1 MKRVIAFIFTALCA
15 LNVCAQQGDNDA
27 KTLIIRLSEQVRS
40 MENYEVSFAVKS
52 GDQTIK
58 GYYAV
63 SGEKYYISIGDAEVF
78 CDGGARYEVN
88 PQNKEVTVDAV
99 DNKSHNIL
107 TNPTRAFDFIDGE
120 FAFTTVSTAD
130 GVATVKL
137 TSTAENVALGVIYV
151 AIDTASAQP
160 RSLTYDVDGSQIV
173 IEIESLDE
181 MVGMVDISMF
191 TFDKNNYRGYEIVD
205 FR

>member
-1 MKRVIAFIFTALCA
+1 MKKVIIFIFTLLCTA
-15 LNVCAQQGDNDA
+15 SAWAQSDDA
-27 KTLIIRLSEQVRS
+27 KALIGRLSEQIRS
-40 MENYEVSFAVKS
+40 MENYEVSFTVNS
-52 GDQTIK
+52 GDQKIK

-99 DNKSHNIL
+99 DTKSHNIL

-120 FAFTTVSTAD
+120 FAFEMVGVNN

-137 TSTAENVALGVIYV
+137 TSTAENAVLG
-151 AIDTASAQP
+151 AIFVVMDTATAQP
-160 RSLTYDVDGSQIV
+160 RSLTYDIDGAQIA
-173 IEIESLDE
+173 IEVASIDE
-181 MVGMVDISMF
+181 LTGMVDISMF

>member
-1 MKRVIAFIFTALCA
+1 MKKVIVFIFTLLCTINTWA
-15 LNVCAQQGDNDA
+15 QGDDA
-27 KTLIIRLSEQVRS
+27 KALISRLSEQIRS
-40 MENYEVSFAVKS
+40 MENYEVSFTVNS
-52 GDQTIK
+52 GDQKIK

-99 DNKSHNIL
+99 DTKSHNIL

-120 FAFTTVSTAD
+120 FAFEMVGTNNGITTI
-130 GVATVKL
+130 KL
-137 TSTAENVALGVIYV
+137 TSTAENVALGVIFV
-151 AIDTASAQP
+151 AMDAATAQP
-160 RSLTYDVDGSQIV
+160 RSLTYDVDGAQIA
-173 IEIESLDE
+173 IEVASIDE
-181 MVGMVDISMF
+181 LTGMVDISMF

>member
-1 MKRVIAFIFTALCA
+1 MKKVIVFIFTLLCTINTWA
-15 LNVCAQQGDNDA
+15 QGDDA
-27 KTLIIRLSEQVRS
+27 KDLISRLSEQIRS
-40 MENYEVSFAVKS
+40 MENYEVSFTVNS
-52 GDQTIK
+52 GDQKIK

-88 PQNKEVTVDAV
+88 PQNKEVTIDAV
-99 DNKSHNIL
+99 DTKSHNIL

-120 FAFTTVSTAD
+120 FAFEMVGTNNGITTI
-130 GVATVKL
+130 KL
-137 TSTAENVALGVIYV
+137 TSTAENVALGVIFV
-151 AIDTASAQP
+151 AMDAATAQP
-160 RSLTYDVDGSQIV
+160 RSLTYDVDGAQIA
-173 IEIESLDE
+173 IEVAAIDE
-181 MVGMVDISMF
+181 LTGMVDISMF

>member
-1 MKRVIAFIFTALCA
+1 MKKFIAFIFTLLCA
-15 LNVCAQQGDNDA
+15 ANVCAQSDDSA
-27 KTLIIRLSEQVRS
+27 KVLIGRLSEKIRA
-40 MENYEVSFAVKS
+40 MENYEVEFNVKS

-63 SGEKYYISIGDAEVF
+63 SGEKYYISIGDAEVY

-99 DNKSHNIL
+99 DTKSHNIL

-120 FAFTTVSTAD
+120 FTFATVGTAD
-130 GVATVKL
+130 GATTVKL
-137 TSTAENVALGVIYV
+137 TSTAENAALGTIFVT
-151 AIDTASAQP
+151 IDNATAQP
-160 RSLTYDVDGSQIV
+160 RSLTYDVDGDQIV
-173 IEIESLDE
+173 VEIASLDE

-191 TFDKNNYRGYEIVD
+191 TFDKNNYRGYEIID

>member
-1 MKRVIAFIFTALCA
+1 MKRFIVFIFTLLCA
-15 LNVCAQQGDNDA
+15 TNLWAQNDDA
-27 KTLIIRLSEQVRS
+27 KALIGRLSNQVRS
-40 MENYEVSFAVKS
+40 MENYEVEFTVKS
-52 GDQTIK
+52 GDQQIK

-63 SGEKYYISIGDAEVF
+63 SGDKYYISIGEAEVF
-78 CDGGARYEVN
+78 CDGSARYEVN

-120 FAFTTVSTAD
+120 FNFAMVGTSA

-137 TSTAENVALGVIYV
+137 TSTAENAALGVIFV
-151 AIDTASAQP
+151 AIDTTTAQP
-160 RSLTYDVDGSQIV
+160 RSLTYDVDGDQIAV
-173 IEIESLDE
+173 EIVSFDE

>member
-1 MKRVIAFIFTALCA
+1 MKKVIAFIFTLLCVTNA
-15 LNVCAQQGDNDA
+15 WAQDNDA
-27 KTLIIRLSEQVRS
+27 KALIGRLSEQMRS

-52 GDQTIK
+52 GDQKIK

-88 PQNKEVTVDAV
+88 DQNKEVTVDAV
-99 DNKSHNIL
+99 DTKSHNIL

-120 FAFTTVSTAD
+120 FNFTTVGTEN
-130 GVATVKL
+130 GITTVKL
-137 TSTAENVALGVIYV
+137 TSTAENAALGVIFV
-151 AIDTASAQP
+151 ALDAATAQP
-160 RSLTYDVDGSQIV
+160 RSLTYDVDGAQII
-173 IEIESLDE
+173 IEIASIDE
-181 MVGMVDISMF
+181 LTGMVDISMF
-191 TFDKNNYRGYEIVD
+191 TFDKNNYRGYEVVD

>member
-1 MKRVIAFIFTALCA
+1 MKKVIVFIFTLLCTINTWA
-15 LNVCAQQGDNDA
+15 QGDDA
-27 KTLIIRLSEQVRS
+27 KALISRLSEQIRS
-40 MENYEVSFAVKS
+40 MENYEVSFTVNS
-52 GDQTIK
+52 GDQKIK

-63 SGEKYYISIGDAEVF
+63 SGEKYYISVGDAEVF

-99 DNKSHNIL
+99 DTKSHNIL

-120 FAFTTVSTAD
+120 FAFEMVGTNNGITTI
-130 GVATVKL
+130 KL
-137 TSTAENVALGVIYV
+137 TSTAENAALGVIFV
-151 AIDTASAQP
+151 AMDAATAQP
-160 RSLTYDVDGSQIV
+160 RSLTYDVDGAQIA
-173 IEIESLDE
+173 IEVAAIDE
-181 MVGMVDISMF
+181 LTGMVDISMF

>member
-1 MKRVIAFIFTALCA
+1 MKKVIVFIFTLLCTINTWA
-15 LNVCAQQGDNDA
+15 QGDDA
-27 KTLIIRLSEQVRS
+27 KALISRLSEQIRS
-40 MENYEVSFAVKS
+40 MENYEVSFTVNS
-52 GDQTIK
+52 GDQKIK

-88 PQNKEVTVDAV
+88 PLNKEVTVDAV
-99 DNKSHNIL
+99 DTKSHNIL

-120 FAFTTVSTAD
+120 FAFEMVGTNNGITTI
-130 GVATVKL
+130 KL
-137 TSTAENVALGVIYV
+137 TSTAENAALGVIFV
-151 AIDTASAQP
+151 AMDAATAQP
-160 RSLTYDVDGSQIV
+160 RSLTYDVDGAQIA
-173 IEIESLDE
+173 IEVASIDE
-181 MVGMVDISMF
+181 LTGMVDISMF

>member
-1 MKRVIAFIFTALCA
+1 MKKVIAFIFTLLCVT
-15 LNVCAQQGDNDA
+15 NVWAQDNDTKA
-27 KTLIIRLSEQVRS
+27 LIGRLSEQMRS

-52 GDQTIK
+52 GDQKIK

-78 CDGGARYEVN
+78 CDGEARYEVN
-88 PQNKEVTVDAV
+88 AQNKEVTVDAV
-99 DNKSHNIL
+99 DTKSHNIL

-120 FAFTTVSTAD
+120 FNFTTVGTEN
-130 GVATVKL
+130 GITTVKL
-137 TSTAENVALGVIYV
+137 TSTAENAALGVIFV
-151 AIDTASAQP
+151 ALDAATAQP
-160 RSLTYDVDGSQIV
+160 RSLTYDVDGAQII
-173 IEIESLDE
+173 IEIASIDE
-181 MVGMVDISMF
+181 LTGMVDISMF

>member
-1 MKRVIAFIFTALCA
+1 MKKFIAFIFTLLCA
-15 LNVCAQQGDNDA
+15 ANVCAQSDDSA
-27 KTLIIRLSEQVRS
+27 KVLIGRLSEKIRA
-40 MENYEVSFAVKS
+40 MENYEVEFNVKS

-63 SGEKYYISIGDAEVF
+63 SGEKYYISIGDAEVY

-99 DNKSHNIL
+99 DTKSHNIL

-120 FAFTTVSTAD
+120 FTFATVGSAD
-130 GVATVKL
+130 GATTVKL
-137 TSTAENVALGVIYV
+137 TSTAENAALGTIFVT
-151 AIDTASAQP
+151 IDNATVQP
-160 RSLTYDVDGSQIV
+160 RSLTYDVDGDQIV
-173 IEIESLDE
+173 VEIASLDE

-191 TFDKNNYRGYEIVD
+191 TFDKGNYRGYEIVD

>member
-1 MKRVIAFIFTALCA
+1 MKKVIAFIFTLLCVA
-15 LNVCAQQGDNDA
+15 NVWAQDNDA
-27 KTLIIRLSEQVRS
+27 KALIGRLSEQMRS

-52 GDQTIK
+52 GDQKIK

-88 PQNKEVTVDAV
+88 AQNKEVTVDAV
-99 DNKSHNIL
+99 DTKSHNIL

-120 FAFTTVSTAD
+120 FNFTTVGTEN
-130 GVATVKL
+130 GITTVKL
-137 TSTAENVALGVIYV
+137 TSTAENAALGVIFV
-151 AIDTASAQP
+151 ALDSATAQP
-160 RSLTYDVDGSQIV
+160 RSLTYDVDGAQII
-173 IEIESLDE
+173 IEIASIDE
-181 MVGMVDISMF
+181 LTGMVDISMF

>member
-1 MKRVIAFIFTALCA
+1 MKKFIAFIFTLLCA
-15 LNVCAQQGDNDA
+15 ANVCAQSDDSA
-27 KTLIIRLSEQVRS
+27 KVLIGRLSEKIRA
-40 MENYEVSFAVKS
+40 MENYEVEFNVKS

-63 SGEKYYISIGDAEVF
+63 SGEKYYISIGDAEVY
-78 CDGGARYEVN
+78 CDGSARYEVN

-99 DNKSHNIL
+99 DTKSHNIL

-120 FAFTTVSTAD
+120 FTFATVGVAD
-130 GVATVKL
+130 GATTIKL
-137 TSTAENVALGVIYV
+137 TSTAENAALGTIFVT
-151 AIDTASAQP
+151 IDNATAQP
-160 RSLTYDVDGSQIV
+160 RSLTYDVDGDQIV
-173 IEIESLDE
+173 VEIASLDE

-191 TFDKNNYRGYEIVD
+191 TFDKGNYRGYEIVD

>member
-1 MKRVIAFIFTALCA
+1 MKKVIAFIFTLLYIANA
-15 LNVCAQQGDNDA
+15 WAQDNDA
-27 KTLIIRLSEQVRS
+27 KALIGRLSEQMRS

-52 GDQTIK
+52 GDQKIK

-88 PQNKEVTVDAV
+88 AQNKEVTVDAV
-99 DNKSHNIL
+99 DTKSHNIL

-120 FAFTTVSTAD
+120 FNFTTVGTEN
-130 GVATVKL
+130 GITTVKL
-137 TSTAENVALGVIYV
+137 TSTAENAALGVIFV
-151 AIDTASAQP
+151 ALDAATAQP
-160 RSLTYDVDGSQIV
+160 RSLTYDVDGAQII
-173 IEIESLDE
+173 IEIASIDE
-181 MVGMVDISMF
+181 LTGMVDISMF

>member
-1 MKRVIAFIFTALCA
+1 MKRFIVFIFTLLCA
-15 LNVCAQQGDNDA
+15 TNLWAQNDDA
-27 KTLIIRLSEQVRS
+27 KALIGRLSNQVRS
-40 MENYEVSFAVKS
+40 MENYEVEFTVKS
-52 GDQTIK
+52 GDQQIK

-63 SGEKYYISIGDAEVF
+63 SGDKYYISIGEAEVF
-78 CDGGARYEVN
+78 CDGSARYEVN

-120 FAFTTVSTAD
+120 FNFAMVGTSA

-137 TSTAENVALGVIYV
+137 TSTAENATLGVIFV
-151 AIDTASAQP
+151 AIDTTTAQP
-160 RSLTYDVDGSQIV
+160 RSLTYDVDGDQIAV
-173 IEIESLDE
+173 EIASFDE

>member
-1 MKRVIAFIFTALCA
+1 MKKFIAFIFTLLCA
-15 LNVCAQQGDNDA
+15 ANVCAQSDDSA
-27 KTLIIRLSEQVRS
+27 KALIGRLSEKIRA
-40 MENYEVSFAVKS
+40 MENYEVEFNVKS

-63 SGEKYYISIGDAEVF
+63 SGEKYYISIGDAEVY

-99 DNKSHNIL
+99 DTKSHNIL

-120 FAFTTVSTAD
+120 FTFATVGTAD
-130 GVATVKL
+130 GATTVKL
-137 TSTAENVALGVIYV
+137 TSTAENAALGTIFVT
-151 AIDTASAQP
+151 IDNATAQP
-160 RSLTYDVDGSQIV
+160 RSLTYDVDGDQIV
-173 IEIESLDE
+173 VEIASLDE
-181 MVGMVDISMF
+181 MVGMIDISMF
-191 TFDKNNYRGYEIVD
+191 TFDKGNYRGYEIVD

>member
-1 MKRVIAFIFTALCA
+1 MKKFIAFIFTLLCA
-15 LNVCAQQGDNDA
+15 ANVCAQSDDSA
-27 KTLIIRLSEQVRS
+27 KVLIGRLSEKIRT
-40 MENYEVSFAVKS
+40 MENYEVEFNVKS

-63 SGEKYYISIGDAEVF
+63 SGEKYYISIGDAEVY

-88 PQNKEVTVDAV
+88 PQSKEVTVDAV
-99 DNKSHNIL
+99 DTKSHNIL

-120 FAFTTVSTAD
+120 FTFATVGTVD
-130 GVATVKL
+130 GATTVKL
-137 TSTAENVALGVIYV
+137 TSTAENAALGTIFVT
-151 AIDTASAQP
+151 IDNATAQP
-160 RSLTYDVDGSQIV
+160 RSLTYDVDGDQIV
-173 IEIESLDE
+173 VEIASLDE

-191 TFDKNNYRGYEIVD
+191 TFDKGNYRGYEIVD

>member
-1 MKRVIAFIFTALCA
+1 MKKVIVFIFTLLCTINTWA
-15 LNVCAQQGDNDA
+15 QGDDA
-27 KTLIIRLSEQVRS
+27 KALISRLSEQIRS
-40 MENYEVSFAVKS
+40 MENYEVSFTVNS
-52 GDQTIK
+52 GDQKIK

-88 PQNKEVTVDAV
+88 PQNKEVTIDAV
-99 DNKSHNIL
+99 DTKSHNIL

-120 FAFTTVSTAD
+120 FAFEMVGTNNGITTI
-130 GVATVKL
+130 KL
-137 TSTAENVALGVIYV
+137 TSTAENAALGVIFV
-151 AIDTASAQP
+151 AMDAATAQP
-160 RSLTYDVDGSQIV
+160 RSLTYDVDGAQIA
-173 IEIESLDE
+173 IEVAAIDE
-181 MVGMVDISMF
+181 LTGMVDISMF

>member
-1 MKRVIAFIFTALCA
+1 M
-15 LNVCAQQGDNDA
+15 
-27 KTLIIRLSEQVRS
+27 RS

-52 GDQTIK
+52 GDQKIK

-88 PQNKEVTVDAV
+88 AQNKEVTVDAV
-99 DNKSHNIL
+99 DTKSHNIL

-120 FAFTTVSTAD
+120 FNFTTVGTEN
-130 GVATVKL
+130 GITTVKL
-137 TSTAENVALGVIYV
+137 TSTAENAALGVIFV
-151 AIDTASAQP
+151 ALDTATAQP
-160 RSLTYDVDGSQIV
+160 RSLTYDVDGAQII
-173 IEIESLDE
+173 IEIASIDE
-181 MVGMVDISMF
+181 LTGMVDISMF

>member
-1 MKRVIAFIFTALCA
+1 MKKVIVFIFTLLCVA
-15 LNVCAQQGDNDA
+15 NAWAQDDSA
-27 KTLIIRLSEQVRS
+27 KTLIGRLSEQMRS

-52 GDQTIK
+52 GDQKIK

-88 PQNKEVTVDAV
+88 AQNKEVTVDAV
-99 DNKSHNIL
+99 DTKSHNIL

-120 FAFTTVSTAD
+120 FNFTTVGTEN
-130 GVATVKL
+130 GITTVKL
-137 TSTAENVALGVIYV
+137 TSTAENAALGVIFV
-151 AIDTASAQP
+151 ALDAATAQP
-160 RSLTYDVDGSQIV
+160 RSLTYDVDGAQII
-173 IEIESLDE
+173 IEIASIDE
-181 MVGMVDISMF
+181 LTGMVDISMF

>member
-1 MKRVIAFIFTALCA
+1 MKKAIVFIFTLLCVA
-15 LNVCAQQGDNDA
+15 NAWAQDSDA
-27 KTLIIRLSEQVRS
+27 KALIGRLSEQMRS
-40 MENYEVSFAVKS
+40 MENYEVSFAAKS
-52 GDQTIK
+52 GDQKIK

-88 PQNKEVTVDAV
+88 AQNKEVTVDAV
-99 DNKSHNIL
+99 DTKSHNIL

-120 FAFTTVSTAD
+120 FNFTTVGTEN
-130 GVATVKL
+130 GITTVKL
-137 TSTAENVALGVIYV
+137 TSTAENAALGVIFV
-151 AIDTASAQP
+151 ALDSATAQP
-160 RSLTYDVDGSQIV
+160 RSLTYDVDGAQII
-173 IEIESLDE
+173 IEIASIDE
-181 MVGMVDISMF
+181 LTGMVDISMF

>member
-1 MKRVIAFIFTALCA
+1 MKKVIVFIFTLLCTINTWA
-15 LNVCAQQGDNDA
+15 QGDDA
-27 KTLIIRLSEQVRS
+27 KALISRLSEQIRS
-40 MENYEVSFAVKS
+40 MENYEVSFTVNS
-52 GDQTIK
+52 GDQKIK

-99 DNKSHNIL
+99 DTKSHNIL

-120 FAFTTVSTAD
+120 FAFELVGTNNGITTI
-130 GVATVKL
+130 KL
-137 TSTAENVALGVIYV
+137 TSTAENAALGVIFV
-151 AIDTASAQP
+151 AMDAATAQP
-160 RSLTYDVDGSQIV
+160 RSLTYDVDGAQIA
-173 IEIESLDE
+173 IEVAAIDE
-181 MVGMVDISMF
+181 LTGMVDISMF

>member
-1 MKRVIAFIFTALCA
+1 MKKVIVFIFTLLCTA
-15 LNVCAQQGDNDA
+15 SAWAQGDDA
-27 KTLIIRLSEQVRS
+27 KALIGRLSEQIRS
-40 MENYEVSFAVKS
+40 MENYEVSFTVNS
-52 GDQTIK
+52 GNKKIK

-99 DNKSHNIL
+99 DTKSHNIL

-120 FAFTTVSTAD
+120 FAFELVGTNNGITTI
-130 GVATVKL
+130 KL
-137 TSTAENVALGVIYV
+137 TSTAENAALGVIFV
-151 AIDTASAQP
+151 AMDAATAQP
-160 RSLTYDVDGSQIV
+160 RSLTYDVDGAQIA
-173 IEIESLDE
+173 IEVASIDE
-181 MVGMVDISMF
+181 LTGMVDISMF
-191 TFDKNNYRGYEIVD
+191 TFDRNNYRGYEIVD

>member
-1 MKRVIAFIFTALCA
+1 LLYIANAW
-15 LNVCAQQGDNDA
+15 AQDNDA
-27 KTLIIRLSEQVRS
+27 KALIGRLSEQMRS

-52 GDQTIK
+52 GDQKIK

-88 PQNKEVTVDAV
+88 AQNKEVTVDAV
-99 DNKSHNIL
+99 DTKSHNIL

-120 FAFTTVSTAD
+120 FNFTTVGT
-130 GVATVKL
+130 GNGITTVKL
-137 TSTAENVALGVIYV
+137 TSTAENAALGVIFV
-151 AIDTASAQP
+151 ALDSATAQP
-160 RSLTYDVDGSQIV
+160 RSLTYDVDGAQII
-173 IEIESLDE
+173 IEIASIDE
-181 MVGMVDISMF
+181 LTGMVDLSMF

>member
-1 MKRVIAFIFTALCA
+1 MKKVIVFIFTLLCTTSA
-15 LNVCAQQGDNDA
+15 WAQGDDA
-27 KTLIIRLSEQVRS
+27 KALIGRLSEQIRS
-40 MENYEVSFAVKS
+40 MENYEVSFTVNS
-52 GDQTIK
+52 GELKIK

-88 PQNKEVTVDAV
+88 PQNKEVTVDAI
-99 DNKSHNIL
+99 DTKSHNIL

-120 FAFTTVSTAD
+120 FAFEMFGVNN

-137 TSTAENVALGVIYV
+137 TSTAENAVLG
-151 AIDTASAQP
+151 AIFVVMDTATAQP
-160 RSLTYDVDGSQIV
+160 RSLTYDIDGAQIA
-173 IEIESLDE
+173 IEVASIDE
-181 MVGMVDISMF
+181 LTGMVDISMF

>member
-1 MKRVIAFIFTALCA
+1 MKKFIAFIFTLLCA
-15 LNVCAQQGDNDA
+15 ANVCAQSDDSA
-27 KTLIIRLSEQVRS
+27 KVLIGRLSEKIRA
-40 MENYEVSFAVKS
+40 MENYEVEFNVKS

-63 SGEKYYISIGDAEVF
+63 SGEKYYISIGDAEVY

-99 DNKSHNIL
+99 DTKSHNIL

-120 FAFTTVSTAD
+120 FTFATVGTAD
-130 GVATVKL
+130 GATTVKL
-137 TSTAENVALGVIYV
+137 TSTAENAALGTIFVT
-151 AIDTASAQP
+151 IDNATAQP
-160 RSLTYDVDGSQIV
+160 RSLTYDVDGDQIV
-173 IEIESLDE
+173 VEIASLDE

-191 TFDKNNYRGYEIVD
+191 TFDKGNYRGYEIVD

>member
-1 MKRVIAFIFTALCA
+1 MKKFIAFIFTLLCA
-15 LNVCAQQGDNDA
+15 ANVCAQSDDSA
-27 KTLIIRLSEQVRS
+27 KVLIGRLSEKIRA
-40 MENYEVSFAVKS
+40 MENYEVEFNVKS

-63 SGEKYYISIGDAEVF
+63 SGEKYYISIGDAEVY
-78 CDGGARYEVN
+78 CDGSARYEVN

-99 DNKSHNIL
+99 DTKSHNIL

-120 FAFTTVSTAD
+120 FTFATVGTAD
-130 GVATVKL
+130 GATTVKL
-137 TSTAENVALGVIYV
+137 TSTAENAALGTIVV
-151 AIDTASAQP
+151 TIDNATAQP
-160 RSLTYDVDGSQIV
+160 RSLTYDVDGDQIV
-173 IEIESLDE
+173 VEIASFDE

-191 TFDKNNYRGYEIVD
+191 TFDKGNYRGYEIVD

>member
-1 MKRVIAFIFTALCA
+1 MKKVIAFIFTLLCVINA
-15 LNVCAQQGDNDA
+15 WAQDSDA
-27 KTLIIRLSEQVRS
+27 KALIGRLSEQMRS

-52 GDQTIK
+52 GDQKIK

-88 PQNKEVTVDAV
+88 AQNKEVTVDAV
-99 DNKSHNIL
+99 DTKSHNIL

-120 FAFTTVSTAD
+120 FNFTTVGSENGIT
-130 GVATVKL
+130 TVKL
-137 TSTAENVALGVIYV
+137 TSTAENAALGVIFV
-151 AIDTASAQP
+151 ALDAATAQP
-160 RSLTYDVDGSQIV
+160 RSLTYDVDGAQII
-173 IEIESLDE
+173 IEIASIDE
-181 MVGMVDISMF
+181 LTGMVDISMF

>member
-1 MKRVIAFIFTALCA
+1 MKKVIVFIFTLLCVA
-15 LNVCAQQGDNDA
+15 NAWAQDSDA
-27 KTLIIRLSEQVRS
+27 KALIGRLSEQMRS

-52 GDQTIK
+52 GDQKIK

-88 PQNKEVTVDAV
+88 AQNKEVTVDAV
-99 DNKSHNIL
+99 DTKSHNIL

-120 FAFTTVSTAD
+120 FNFTTVGT
-130 GVATVKL
+130 GNGITTVKL
-137 TSTAENVALGVIYV
+137 TSTAENAALGVIFV
-151 AIDTASAQP
+151 ALDSATAQP
-160 RSLTYDVDGSQIV
+160 RSLTYDVDGAQII
-173 IEIESLDE
+173 IEIASIDE
-181 MVGMVDISMF
+181 LTGMVDLSMF

>member
-1 MKRVIAFIFTALCA
+1 MKKVIVFIFTLLCTA
-15 LNVCAQQGDNDA
+15 SAWAQGDDA
-27 KTLIIRLSEQVRS
+27 KTLIGRLSEQIRS
-40 MENYEVSFAVKS
+40 MENYEVSFTVNS
-52 GDQTIK
+52 GDQKIK

-99 DNKSHNIL
+99 DTKSHNIL

-120 FAFTTVSTAD
+120 FAFEMVGVNN

-137 TSTAENVALGVIYV
+137 TSTAENAVLG
-151 AIDTASAQP
+151 AIFVVMDTATAQP
-160 RSLTYDVDGSQIV
+160 HSLTYDIDGAQIA
-173 IEIESLDE
+173 IEVASIDE
-181 MVGMVDISMF
+181 LTGMVDISMF

>member
-1 MKRVIAFIFTALCA
+1 MKKVIVFIFTLLCVA
-15 LNVCAQQGDNDA
+15 NAWAQDNDA
-27 KTLIIRLSEQVRS
+27 KALIGRLSEQMRS
-40 MENYEVSFAVKS
+40 MENYEVSFTVKS
-52 GDQTIK
+52 GDQKIK

-88 PQNKEVTVDAV
+88 AQNKEVTVDAV
-99 DNKSHNIL
+99 DTKSHNIL

-120 FAFTTVSTAD
+120 FNFTTVGTEN
-130 GVATVKL
+130 GITTVKL
-137 TSTAENVALGVIYV
+137 TSTAENAALGVIFV
-151 AIDTASAQP
+151 ALDTATAQP
-160 RSLTYDVDGSQIV
+160 RSLTYDVDGAQII
-173 IEIESLDE
+173 IEIASIDE
-181 MVGMVDISMF
+181 LTGMVDISMF

>member
-1 MKRVIAFIFTALCA
+1 MKKFIAFIFTLLCA
-15 LNVCAQQGDNDA
+15 ANVCAQSDEGA
-27 KTLIIRLSEQVRS
+27 KALIGRLSEKIRA
-40 MENYEVSFAVKS
+40 MENYEVEFNVKS

-63 SGEKYYISIGDAEVF
+63 SGEKYYISIGDAEVY

-99 DNKSHNIL
+99 DTKSHNIL

-120 FAFTTVSTAD
+120 FTFATVGTAD
-130 GVATVKL
+130 GATTIKL
-137 TSTAENVALGVIYV
+137 TSTAENAALGTIFVT
-151 AIDTASAQP
+151 IDNATVQP
-160 RSLTYDVDGSQIV
+160 RSLTYDVDGDQIV
-173 IEIESLDE
+173 VEIASLDE

-191 TFDKNNYRGYEIVD
+191 TFDKGNYRGYEIVD

>member
-1 MKRVIAFIFTALCA
+1 MKKFIAFIFTLLCA
-15 LNVCAQQGDNDA
+15 ANVCAQSDDSA
-27 KTLIIRLSEQVRS
+27 KVLIGRLSEKIRA
-40 MENYEVSFAVKS
+40 MENYEVEFNVKS

-63 SGEKYYISIGDAEVF
+63 SGEKYYISIGDAEVY

-99 DNKSHNIL
+99 DTKSHNIL

-120 FAFTTVSTAD
+120 FTFATVGTAD
-130 GVATVKL
+130 GATTVKL
-137 TSTAENVALGVIYV
+137 TSTAENAALGTIFVT
-151 AIDTASAQP
+151 IDNATAQP
-160 RSLTYDVDGSQIV
+160 RSLTYDVDGDQIV
-173 IEIESLDE
+173 VEIASLDE

-191 TFDKNNYRGYEIVD
+191 TFDKSNYRGYEIVD

>member
-1 MKRVIAFIFTALCA
+1 MKRFIVFIFTLLSATNLWAQDSNAKALI
-15 LNVCAQQGDNDA
+15 G
-27 KTLIIRLSEQVRS
+27 RLSDQVRS
-40 MENYEVSFAVKS
+40 MENYEVEFMVKS
-52 GDQTIK
+52 GDQQIK

-63 SGEKYYISIGDAEVF
+63 SGEKYYISIGEAEVF
-78 CDGGARYEVN
+78 CDGSARYEVN

-120 FAFTTVSTAD
+120 FNFAMVGTNA

-137 TSTAENVALGVIYV
+137 TSTAENAALGVIFV
-151 AIDTASAQP
+151 AIDTTTAHP
-160 RSLTYDVDGSQIV
+160 RSLTYDVDGDQIAV
-173 IEIESLDE
+173 EIASFDE